1 MSNNCQKAS
10 QKLCMSNQQVYP
22 KIEVSVLFIFAPAKK
37 VCPNSIKV
45 YGSDE

>member
-1 MSNNCQKAS
+1 
-10 QKLCMSNQQVYP
+10 MSNQQVYP

-45 YGSDE
+45 YGSDFLSLTAYLAF